1 MVFGNK
7 ETREQARQ
15 DKEREQAEARTRQ
28 AEAQARETDR
38 LAKANVARE
47 REIEQFISNFKVNLQ
62 GTVQA
67 GTPVSLFKDVY
78 IPVDAQMNQF
88 GPPSGLDLEPINA
101 LGAQGWTVQGLIP
114 RTYGGFESYKI
125 SKTTAYGVSGF
136 GKDELKVGLG
146 GHVVGVYALM
156 TFTVTQLNLDTSG
169 PLIDEAAKKL
179 IPASLRQ
186 PVK

>member
-1 MVFGNK
+1 MVFGKK
-7 ETREQARQ
+7 ETSEQARQ
-15 DKEREQAEARTRQ
+15 DKERYEAEARAVM
-28 AEAQARETDR
+28 AEAQVIKAQH
-38 LAKANVARE
+38 LAKEKQEVE
-47 REIEQFISNFKVNLQ
+47 EFISNFKLNVQ
-62 GTVQA
+62 STVQS

-101 LGAQGWTVQGLIP
+101 LGAQGWTLQGLIP

-125 SKTTAYGVSGF
+125 TKTTAYGVSGF
-136 GKDELKVGLG
+136 GKDEHKVGLG

-179 IPASLRQ
+179 IPGSLRQ